1 MKNFFLTTLNNIA
14 AALLIVL
21 FGMLAIKTSS
31 MLLAILLWFIVY
43 IILDLHVYLS
53 NNLKIILTYFI
64 NYDYINY
71 CRLPE

>member
-31 MLLAILLWFIVY
+31 MLLAILL
-43 IILDLHVYLS
+43 
-53 NNLKIILTYFI
+53 
-64 NYDYINY
+64 
-71 CRLPE
+71 

>member
-1 MKNFFLTTLNNIA
+1 MKNLFLKTLNDIV

-43 IILDLHVYLS
+43 VILDLHVYLS
-53 NNLKIILTYFI
+53 NKLKNNFTAFY
-64 NYDYINY
+64 
-71 CRLPE
+71 